1 MENKCRADGLVPVR
15 LLIFPTHV
23 CKGLRLPWKSAARSY
38 EVLHLSRKSI
48 LDHLSKPQDR
58 ILETATFFRKSAP
71 WPPNISDEHLSCIA
85 PAIQESHACRC
96 FFKMLWKE
104 TPRFA
109 RFWQDAESLAPAT
122 RNDIWTSKIVQK
134 CSVPLSF
141 LHSWLRNVLR
151 ATTACTFWTGTRL
164 TYDPTPIF
172 SHMTLPLFCGRVEL
186 WEIVG
191 LAWEKE
197 V

>member
-58 ILETATFFRKSAP
+58 ILETATFFRKSVP
-71 WPPNISDEHLSCIA
+71 WPPNIIA

-96 FFKMLWKE
+96 FFQNAIKRSSTFCSLL
-104 TPRFA
+104 A
-109 RFWQDAESLAPAT
+109 RCRIPCACHT
-122 RNDIWTSKIVQK
+122 KRHMNVQK

-164 TYDPTPIF
+164 TFDPTAIF
-172 SHMTLPLFCGRVEL
+172 SHMTLPLFCNKVEL

>member
-58 ILETATFFRKSAP
+58 ILETATFFRKSVP
-71 WPPNISDEHLSCIA
+71 WPPNIIA

-96 FFKMLWKE
+96 FFQNAIKRSSTFCSLLARCRIPCACHTKRHMNVQNRPKVLR
-104 TPRFA
+104 TPQFFA
-109 RFWQDAESLAPAT
+109 LL
-122 RNDIWTSKIVQK
+122 TSK
-134 CSVPLSF
+134 CASRHYGLHF
-141 LHSWLRNVLR
+141 LNRYAPHIWPYPDFLAYDLTSVLR
-151 ATTACTFWTGTRL
+151 
-164 TYDPTPIF
+164 
-172 SHMTLPLFCGRVEL
+172 
-186 WEIVG
+186 
-191 LAWEKE
+191 
-197 V
+197 